1 MPEIV
6 TIAKD
11 RVISKQ
17 VLLEAEVI
25 AVDGN
30 GKPLPFQDLMRRF
43 RRVHDIARATTEI
56 PLELHLFDIL
66 VLGDNELVDRSYRER
81 REILE
86 QDAPQEMLAPRQIS
100 RDEAEIES
108 LFDKALAEGHEGL
121 IAKALDSKYEVG
133 KRGKRWFKLKRA
145 ETLDLVI
152 VAADWGYGRR
162 TGWLSNYHLAVR
174 DENARGFLV
183 VGKTFKGLTD
193 EEFREMTNRLQELK
207 S

>member
-1 MPEIV
+1 
-6 TIAKD
+6 
-11 RVISKQ
+11 
-17 VLLEAEVI
+17 
-25 AVDGN
+25 
-30 GKPLPFQDLMRRF
+30 MRRF

-66 VLGDNELVDRSYRER
+66 VLGDNELMDRSSMER

-145 ETLDLVI
+145 ETLDLAI

-174 DENARGFLV
+174 DENAGGF
-183 VGKTFKGLTD
+183 
-193 EEFREMTNRLQELK
+193 
-207 S
+207 

>member
-1 MPEIV
+1 
-6 TIAKD
+6 
-11 RVISKQ
+11 
-17 VLLEAEVI
+17 
-25 AVDGN
+25 
-30 GKPLPFQDLMRRF
+30 MRRF

-56 PLELHLFDIL
+56 PLELHLFDNL
-66 VLGDNELVDRSYRER
+66 VLGDNELMDRSSMER

-145 ETLDLVI
+145 ETLDLAI

-162 TGWLSNYHLAVR
+162 TGWLSSYRLAVR
-174 DENARGFLV
+174 DENAGGF
-183 VGKTFKGLTD
+183 
-193 EEFREMTNRLQELK
+193 
-207 S
+207 